1 MDDHFYIKMERRLQ
15 SLPVKYCGMGIV
27 IFCDNTE
34 DKYNNSTAVI
44 ASLKF
49 QLEQNTIYNENSE

>member
-1 MDDHFYIKMERRLQ
+1 MERKLQ
-15 SLPVKYCGMGIV
+15 SLPVKYGGMGIV

-34 DKYNNSTAVI
+34 NKYNNSTAVI

-49 QLEQNTIYNENSE
+49 QLEQNTFYNENSK